1 MVDRA
6 AGVDA
11 IRMSCGGLICQVSFA
26 KSRLPSLGLKK
37 SRSEKRK
44 AQSLRG
50 NDDLADRPQRDP
62 CEFQMRPG
70 ERDADD
76 GDGERDRR
84 DDVRERKPPSRE
96 HQPDHVADQAQ
107 RPGADIR
114 AACETVAAHRPL
126 AERQQSIDGDVE
138 GGSRP
143 RQADNGDGHDEGSYH
158 PGRRHPQAAEDDPKY
173 VQHYRNRGHEISLK
187 LERRGFAPWY
197 VRHPRQR
204 RVYPLCKPARG
215 GTTSLNASNP
225 FQAGSTGATP
235 AWGT

>member
-1 MVDRA
+1 MP
-6 AGVDA
+6 
-11 IRMSCGGLICQVSFA
+11 CGGLICQVSLR
-26 KSRLPSLGLKK
+26 KVSL
-37 SRSEKRK
+37 RN
-44 AQSLRG
+44 LRG

-84 DDVRERKPPSRE
+84 HEVRERKPPSCE
-96 HQPDHVADQAQ
+96 HQPDHVADQAE
-107 RPGADIR
+107 RAGADIG
-114 AACETVAAHRPL
+114 AACEAVAAHRPL
-126 AERQQSIDGDVE
+126 TERQQSIDGDVE

-158 PGRRHPQAAEDDPKY
+158 PGRRHPQAAEDYPKY
-173 VQHYRNRGHEISLK
+173 VQQYRNRGHEISLK
-187 LERRGFAPWY
+187 LERRGFAL
-197 VRHPRQR
+197 VRAAPSTKDGP
-204 RVYPLCKPARG
+204 YPLCTPARG